1 MKPLLFIMKSLISG
15 MKSLVFSM
23 KSHLVAAGL
32 VDGDDLVDDVILT

>member
-1 MKPLLFIMKSLISG
+1 MQNSSFL
-15 MKSLVFSM
+15 SM